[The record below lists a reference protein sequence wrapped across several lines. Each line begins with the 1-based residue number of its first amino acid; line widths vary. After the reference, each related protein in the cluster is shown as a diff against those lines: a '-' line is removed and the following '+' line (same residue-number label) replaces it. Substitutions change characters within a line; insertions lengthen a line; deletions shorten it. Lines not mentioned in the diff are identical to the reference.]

1 MSLSGEE
8 LYDLWAPDTSPWS
21 VWAKPVLFAG
31 IKQAG
36 QSALPLE
43 LPSVA
48 GVPAPS
54 TTAVIVDMP
63 GPESVLTGLALAG
76 RGYMPV
82 PLYNS
87 GSERGGLVN
96 MEAIANHLGFA
107 AQARAACLLQSDAPP
122 AFLLNA
128 DRLDNAADA
137 KKTGRYDNRWCVV
150 PQDMP
155 SADFLKNAGIS
166 RIVLIASKVMDDL
179 SHVLLRYQEAG
190 IVIQRTADAAQLPSP
205 VTITKPPFFRSFF
218 QRMQVYAGLR
228 RSAVG
233 GFGAVVPD
241 PETSGGFF
249 G

>member
-1 MSLSGEE
+1 MTLSGEE

-21 VWAKPVLFAG
+21 VWAKPVLFAAINQG
-31 IKQAG
+31 AWSSLALQIP
-36 QSALPLE
+36 SA
-43 LPSVA
+43 A

-54 TTAVIVDMP
+54 GTAVIVDVP
-63 GPESVLTGLALAG
+63 GSDSVLTGLALAQ
-76 RGYMPV
+76 RGYIPI

-87 GSERGGLVN
+87 GCDRRGLVN
-96 MEAIANHLGFA
+96 MEAIANFLNYA
-107 AQARAACLLQSDAPP
+107 AQARTDCRLPSDAPP

-137 KKTGRYDNRWCVV
+137 RKAGRYDNRWCVV

-155 SADFLKNAGIS
+155 SAAFLKNAGIT

-190 IVIQRTADAAQLPSP
+190 ITIQRTADAAQLPSP
-205 VTITKPPFFRSFF
+205 VTISKPPFYRSFF

-233 GFGAVVPD
+233 GFGAIVPD
-241 PETSGGFF
+241 PATSGGF